1 MRFGARTPAETGSA
15 VEHAVLAMKLSLQ
28 VPKRKRI
35 LQDVRN
41 TMTSAE
47 CRRSKEVCC
56 PHPGLFYGHIYMKLS
71 PLLANKYFL
80 RSDVNEIT
88 SVARNVMYSIDVID
102 YIKSAAFHAMY
113 SAKIR

>member
-1 MRFGARTPAETGSA
+1 
-15 VEHAVLAMKLSLQ
+15 
-28 VPKRKRI
+28 
-35 LQDVRN
+35 
-41 TMTSAE
+41 
-47 CRRSKEVCC
+47 
-56 PHPGLFYGHIYMKLS
+56 MKLS